1 MVNARHIE
9 VQLIG
14 DHYGQVI
21 PIFTRDC
28 SIQRR
33 CQKIIEEAPAGIAS
47 PEIQRQ
53 MQMDAV
59 NLAKKVGY
67 VSAGTVEVFLFFLN
81 YFFPKNPQKLS
92 AKKFS
97 KKIFFY
103 FILFRS
109 ISTSSPS
116 IYFYFFF
123 TWYSFGA
130 VRLFLVLGPT
140 KPTVLFGLL
149 VQFFNTKEVHPQ
161 WAKTS
166 TRAPATPVPD
176 DPAPKGEVLSYFND
190 TYSRYIL

>member
-1 MVNARHIE
+1 MVLTLKKPVFTLSKRCMVNARHIE

-67 VSAGTVEVFLFFLN
+67 VSAGTVEVGF
-81 YFFPKNPQKLS
+81 
-92 AKKFS
+92 
-97 KKIFFY
+97 
-103 FILFRS
+103 
-109 ISTSSPS
+109 
-116 IYFYFFF
+116 
-123 TWYSFGA
+123 
-130 VRLFLVLGPT
+130 
-140 KPTVLFGLL
+140 
-149 VQFFNTKEVHPQ
+149 
-161 WAKTS
+161 
-166 TRAPATPVPD
+166 
-176 DPAPKGEVLSYFND
+176 
-190 TYSRYIL
+190 